1 MASLEKH
8 GFIPIFDAMPDYR
21 KLDDPEIVALLI
33 EGDQGAYTEIYR
45 RYHAGLYIHVFNKL
59 RLREESRDIVHD
71 LFSSL
76 WQKKEELQIQTTL
89 SAYLFSAARY
99 RVFDLI
105 SRSQV
110 KNKYLDSIREF
121 SEQGDCI
128 TDHLVREKQLRELI
142 DSEIAALPGKMR
154 EIFELSRKE
163 LLSHRA
169 IADLLGLSEKTVK
182 KQVNNSL
189 KILRS
194 KLGAS
199 VFTAFIL

>member
-1 MASLEKH
+1 
-8 GFIPIFDAMPDYR
+8 MPDYR
-21 KLDDPEIVALLI
+21 KLDDPELVALLVR
-33 EGDQGAYTEIYR
+33 GDQGAYTEIYQ

-76 WQKKEELQIQTTL
+76 WQKRETLVLQTTL
-89 SAYLFSAARY
+89 AAYLFSAARY

-105 SRSQV
+105 SRSAV
-110 KNKYLDSIREF
+110 KNKYLDSIRDFAEGG
-121 SEQGDCI
+121 EAI
-128 TDHLVREKQLRELI
+128 TDHRIREKQLLELI
-142 DSEIAALPGKMR
+142 DHEIAALPPRMR

-163 LLSHRA
+163 HLSHQA
-169 IADLLGLSEKTVK
+169 IANLLGLSEKTVK

-194 KLGAS
+194 KLGS
-199 VFTAFIL
+199 TIFTAFIL